1 MVQIVWIGAGRLRLF
16 FLVRVGGTDMSN
28 TRGALYSKP
37 RQEIYVKTGTLGVPG
52 GTNNENFLYPKQN
65 KTETLS
71 TLRRLLLELAIVRRE
86 ARSVILVNDRENCK
100 QSDFDR
106 KG

>member
-37 RQEIYVKTGTLGVPG
+37 RQEIYVKTGTLGVHL
-52 GTNNENFLYPKQN
+52 F
-65 KTETLS
+65 
-71 TLRRLLLELAIVRRE
+71 AV
-86 ARSVILVNDRENCK
+86 
-100 QSDFDR
+100 
-106 KG
+106 

>member
-1 MVQIVWIGAGRLRLF
+1 M
-16 FLVRVGGTDMSN
+16 
-28 TRGALYSKP
+28 
-37 RQEIYVKTGTLGVPG
+37 IYKT
-52 GTNNENFLYPKQN
+52 N

-71 TLRRLLLELAIVRRE
+71 TLRRLLLELAIIRRE

>member
-1 MVQIVWIGAGRLRLF
+1 M
-16 FLVRVGGTDMSN
+16 
-28 TRGALYSKP
+28 ALELCMHRDSRKW
-37 RQEIYVKTGTLGVPG
+37 
-52 GTNNENFLYPKQN
+52 
-65 KTETLS
+65 S
-71 TLRRLLLELAIVRRE
+71 TIIHYFGILLELAIYSRE